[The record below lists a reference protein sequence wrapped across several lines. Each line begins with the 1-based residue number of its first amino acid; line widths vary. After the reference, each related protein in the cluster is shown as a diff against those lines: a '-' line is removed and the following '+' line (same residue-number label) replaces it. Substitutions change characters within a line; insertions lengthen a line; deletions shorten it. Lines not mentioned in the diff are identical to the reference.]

1 MARHARRGFVNS
13 QLVPDTQHAQSHGE
27 AEHNRESGDANSG
40 VPLLRITN
48 NSIKSRYF
56 SAYEAAE
63 DTSFCWVK
71 EHWLKFWDMHS

>member
-1 MARHARRGFVNS
+1 M
-13 QLVPDTQHAQSHGE
+13 LW
-27 AEHNRESGDANSG
+27 
-40 VPLLRITN
+40 ITN